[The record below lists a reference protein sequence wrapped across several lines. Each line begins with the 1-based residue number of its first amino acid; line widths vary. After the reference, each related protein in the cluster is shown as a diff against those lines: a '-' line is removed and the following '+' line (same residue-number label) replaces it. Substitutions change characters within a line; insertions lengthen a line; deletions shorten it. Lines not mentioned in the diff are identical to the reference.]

1 MNFVGLHLAPQLA
14 AMDFEE
20 MGRLL
25 LIAVSLLEGFD
36 NGFPLHGF
44 QGAGGGVL
52 PDGLGLETAG
62 IQGR

>member
-20 MGRLL
+20 MGRFL
-25 LIAVSLLEGFD
+25 LIAVSLFEGLD
-36 NGFPLHGF
+36 DGFPFHGL

-52 PDGLGLETAG
+52 PDGLGLEAAG